1 MSVPGLAQ
9 FLEDRDDA
17 ELRRYASVPARQ
29 SPARQLVHAG
39 SDAPLQTLSSERAPR
54 QAALPFGATR
64 VRPPELIRERR
75 PAPPPSAAA
84 PRPYPRILRPFR
96 EDGQSVESRGYQ
108 GLLPS
113 RYRLLCPYSIP

>member
-17 ELRRYASVPARQ
+17 ELGRMPRSPARQ
-29 SPARQLVHAG
+29 SPARQLVQPVH
-39 SDAPLQTLSSERAPR
+39 APLQTLSSERAPR

-113 RYRLLCPYSIP
+113 RYRLLCLYSIP